1 MALNKG
7 IKKIAGCRLAA
18 SVAELHLP
26 QGGVA
31 SHFKNSEVGENIL
44 FDFLG
49 LNISLYEHKCVT
61 VLFGIVYEV

>member
-7 IKKIAGCRLAA
+7 IKKIAGCQLAA

-31 SHFKNSEVGENIL
+31 SHCKNSEAGENIVWL
-44 FDFLG
+44 PRFEYQPL
-49 LNISLYEHKCVT
+49 
-61 VLFGIVYEV
+61 

>member
-7 IKKIAGCRLAA
+7 IKKIAGCQLAA

-31 SHFKNSEVGENIL
+31 SHFKNSEVGENI
-44 FDFLG
+44 
-49 LNISLYEHKCVT
+49 V
-61 VLFGIVYEV
+61 